1 MKKFIKHSLLFLLI
15 LLGINT
21 IIYFAGRSL
30 YFGDYSNVSTS
41 FRSYLLADSH
51 GLPLKN
57 LTEKYGVYNFSAGS
71 DSYFDMYRKVVYL
84 IKNTAVDTIYI
95 TADDHTL
102 GEYRENN
109 NNSDR
114 SVIFSVPDQFDS
126 YYDYV
131 KDRYIKYYIALF
143 QPKLRYIIR
152 SYLVSKLKAALQSGK
167 QRSSNNKQSTWQA
180 MDSNERMKFSQ
191 RRALTQF
198 PDDKNSVNLE
208 KNLTAIIKLCRQNNI
223 VLIGVKFPLT
233 SEYVKVTANKS
244 YWADRVLT
252 LSGYQVLDFSKFYS
266 DNSDYFVD
274 QDHLNETGGRNFVNL
289 LFEDTKVLE
298 RVSE

>member
-1 MKKFIKHSLLFLLI
+1 MRKFIKHSLLFLLI

-84 IKNTAVDTIYI
+84 IKNTRVDTIYI

-114 SVIFSVPDQFDS
+114 SVVYSEPGQFDS
-126 YYDYV
+126 YYHYV
-131 KDRYIKYYIALF
+131 KDRYIKHYIALF

-152 SYLVSKLKAALQSGK
+152 SYMVSKLKATVQSNK
-167 QRSSNNKQSTWQA
+167 QWPSNNKQSTWKA
-180 MDSNERMKFSQ
+180 INNDERIKLSQ
-191 RRALTQF
+191 RRSHTQF

-208 KNLTAIIKLCRQNNI
+208 QDLTAIIKICKQNNI
-223 VLIGVKFPLT
+223 ELIGVKFPLT
-233 SEYVKVTANKS
+233 AEYVKVTANKS
-244 YWADRVLT
+244 YGADRVLK
-252 LSGYQVLDFSKFYS
+252 LNGYKALDFSKLYS
-266 DNSDYFVD
+266 GNSEYFAD
-274 QDHLNETGGRNFVNL
+274 QDHLNEVGGRYFVNF